1 MERHPQ
7 LESGLL
13 VHEITK
19 LEIAIELLDGIKFF
33 ERQAEFHMEYA
44 SSDVALHITEYRK
57 RCFDKADHY
66 KRCAERLR
74 QRYSRLIGT
83 LGLVLVL
90 FFGACAPALHPA
102 DMRFNKQIIN
112 QHSAVKPLKVKHCER

>member
-1 MERHPQ
+1 MK
-7 LESGLL
+7 
-13 VHEITK
+13 ITSQYEK
-19 LEIAIELLDGIKFF
+19 LETAVQLLDGIKYFN
-33 ERQAEFHMEYA
+33 EQAEYY
-44 SSDVALHITEYRK
+44 DRLT
-57 RCFDKADHY
+57 KADAAYHFPKIRLRFEHKADIY
-66 KRCAERLR
+66 KRSSERLR